1 MAEQGVIEGAFTATP
16 PYHDSTSRVG
26 DFLRYPRRVLI
37 EALEDG
43 FSNEYFYTWDEQ
55 QVEQRIVNPFLYTKK
70 DGDTAKDSR
79 LEIADGWTREL
90 EATNP
95 RPIILCSRDT
105 MTFQDSSIGG
115 LSNPSLPWGKTRTF
129 ADTLQV
135 PLIFH
140 CFAREDVESEELGLV
155 AALFFRMFREFH
167 MKNTRLLKMTT
178 PVIGAPTPIKT
189 DARVDL
195 FDTQISFLTAMT
207 ISWKAR
213 DLALKSAQNVVVSI
227 SLPSH

>member
-1 MAEQGVIEGAFTATP
+1 MAEQGIIEGAFTATP
-16 PYHDSTSRVG
+16 AYHDSRSRVG

-37 EALEDG
+37 EALEQG
-43 FSNEYFYTWDEQ
+43 FSNDYFYTWDDAEERR
-55 QVEQRIVNPFLYTKK
+55 VVNPFLYSKK
-70 DGDTAKDSR
+70 DGETAKDSR

-115 LSNPSLPWGKTRTF
+115 LNNPSYPWGKSREF

-140 CFAREDVESEELGLV
+140 CFAREDVESEELALV
-155 AALFFRMFREFH
+155 TTLFLRMFREFH
-167 MKNTRLLKMTT
+167 LKNTRLLKMTT
-178 PVIGAPTPIKT
+178 PAIGAPTPIKT

-195 FDTQISFLTAMT
+195 FDTQISFLTAIT
-207 ISWKAR
+207 ISWKVK
-213 DLALKSAQNVVVSI
+213 DMALKSAKDVVVSI
-227 SLPSH
+227 SLPSQ

>member
-1 MAEQGVIEGAFTATP
+1 
-16 PYHDSTSRVG
+16 
-26 DFLRYPRRVLI
+26 
-37 EALEDG
+37 
-43 FSNEYFYTWDEQ
+43 
-55 QVEQRIVNPFLYTKK
+55 
-70 DGDTAKDSR
+70 
-79 LEIADGWTREL
+79 
-90 EATNP
+90 
-95 RPIILCSRDT
+95 

-115 LSNPSLPWGKTRTF
+115 LSNPSLSWGKARTF